1 MRTPRDQAYHTAIVF
16 LIAAAFLL
24 PPELVALMGIVQHV
38 PEWLKMR
45 YRWYLQT
52 FNICNYVLGSM
63 AVWFLAHH
71 ILALNSLEHTDRIAL
86 AGLVC
91 CVVFVAINHTV
102 LALMLH
108 FARGH
113 TLRETGLFEAEHVA
127 TDLVLAALGVAAY
140 AFWLTN
146 P

>member
-1 MRTPRDQAYHTAIVF
+1 
-16 LIAAAFLL
+16 
-24 PPELVALMGIVQHV
+24 MGIVQHI
-38 PEWLKMR
+38 PDWLKIL
-45 YRWYLQT
+45 YCWYLQT

-71 ILALNSLEHTDRIAL
+71 IMTWNAIGDRTLRVAV

-113 TLRETGLFEAEHVA
+113 TLRATGLFELEHLA
-127 TDLVLAALGVAAY
+127 TDLVLAALGVATFA
-140 AFWLTN
+140 
-146 P
+146 